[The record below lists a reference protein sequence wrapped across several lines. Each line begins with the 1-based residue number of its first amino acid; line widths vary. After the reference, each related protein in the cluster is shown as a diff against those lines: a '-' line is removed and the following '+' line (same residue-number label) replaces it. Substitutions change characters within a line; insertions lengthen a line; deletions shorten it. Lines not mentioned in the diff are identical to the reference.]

1 MRRRSRWMHIVVI
14 KAITDYQMGLRAAA
28 YGLWSG
34 QLDIDE
40 ARAAMFSTIER
51 RLPEAWEQGSKG
63 CGVSL
68 EELTAEEALAL
79 GRAIADEKSF
89 APEFLEWVEQN
100 SRANG
105 GKRATI
111 FSRLDTWINRYRDL
125 TNRAKAMACADMKA
139 EWTLG
144 PTEHCPTCAK
154 LAGKVKRMSYW
165 QAHVMPQQP
174 PNPNLECGGWNCQCV
189 LVETDAPL
197 SRGPLPRVP

>member
-1 MRRRSRWMHIVVI
+1 MVEL
-14 KAITDYQMGLRAAA
+14 KTLAGYQLNLRAAA

-34 QLDIDE
+34 QMDYYQAFDNMY
-40 ARAAMFSTIER
+40 RAIER
-51 RLPEAWEQGSKG
+51 GLPQAWAEGAKACGIEPEEYSPEERIALEQAMNSEKG
-63 CGVSL
+63 YVDGL
-68 EELTAEEALAL
+68 LTW
-79 GRAIADEKSF
+79 I
-89 APEFLEWVEQN
+89 EQN
-100 SRANG
+100 DQEAG
-105 GKRATI
+105 GKLA
-111 FSRLDTWINRYRDL
+111 SVYGRLDTWINRYRDL

-197 SRGPLPRVP
+197 SRGPLPKVP